1 MRDLPSVWALI
12 AKKCLGFHQNEAG
25 KALLEHVL
33 LLAMILGS
41 LVISLESLSQNG
53 LETFSRLALVHES
66 GQSEP
71 DRPQWSGAGL
81 DAAEPMVSDE
91 LDSPGNPVRNRLI
104 FAIGAALLLTTL
116 GVNFLHGRKRRA
128 LLRNDAE
135 SAPGFQNV
143 PVRLQARYLSKRQDI
158 WRGLAGDAGRLL
170 HNQLIVAQIM
180 SRPSG
185 QAAPDT
191 PALDI
196 AELMRE
202 RQTHHVLICSSQ
214 GDLLG
219 VVSDRDLAKGLDKTA
234 GEIMARD
241 PITTTP
247 EASVSGVV
255 SLLLERRIS
264 SMPVV
269 LDRKLVGI
277 VTMSDIAMTLQC
289 SLQLIEQLLQ
299 QIEQDDATKRS
310 ASLPG
315 AHS

>member
-1 MRDLPSVWALI
+1 MAGVFTLCSCIGKTCRA
-12 AKKCLGFHQNEAG
+12 FHRREAG

-33 LLAMILGS
+33 LLAMIAGS
-41 LVISLESLSQNG
+41 LAISLESLSQNS
-53 LETFSRLALVHES
+53 LDTFSRLANVHAS
-66 GQSEP
+66 GKATAS
-71 DRPQWSGAGL
+71 RPKWQGAGL
-81 DAAEPMVSDE
+81 DVSEPLAPPSSGEAGDW
-91 LDSPGNPVRNRLI
+91 GRNGLI
-104 FAIGAALLLTTL
+104 FGTAAGLLLATL
-116 GVNFLHGRKRRA
+116 GVNFLHGQKRRA
-128 LLRNDAE
+128 LLRSSVE
-135 SAPGFQNV
+135 SAEGARCAPA
-143 PVRLQARYLSKRQDI
+143 RLQARYLSKRQDI

-185 QAAPDT
+185 QASPET
-191 PALDI
+191 SALEI
-196 AELMRE
+196 SELMRE
-202 RQTHHVLICSSQ
+202 RQSHHVLICSPQ

-219 VVSDRDLAKGLDKTA
+219 VVSDRDLVKGPDKTA

-264 SMPVV
+264 SLPVV
-269 LDRKLVGI
+269 RERQLVGI

-299 QIEQDDATKRS
+299 EIEHDDVKS
-310 ASLPG
+310 NASPPE
-315 AHS
+315 AVS